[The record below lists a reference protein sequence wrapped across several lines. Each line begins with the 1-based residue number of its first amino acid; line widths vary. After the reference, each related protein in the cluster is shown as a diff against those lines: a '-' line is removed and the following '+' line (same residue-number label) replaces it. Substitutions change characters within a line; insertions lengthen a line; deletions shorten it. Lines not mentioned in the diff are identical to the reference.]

1 MTEYNYTVKSSKG
14 DILTG
19 FIDADN
25 QENAVSNLKG
35 MGYFIISVNKIKE
48 DKINKIKNTKIS
60 FSFFERIK
68 TKDLVIFTR
77 QFSTL
82 ISSGMSLLESLTVLE
97 KQTVNKKL
105 VKIITEVR
113 ASVESGHSVSESL
126 EEHKDIFS
134 NLYISLVRAG
144 EAGGVLDRTLND
156 LSDFL
161 EREQEI
167 SAMIKSKT
175 AYPKFIFV
183 FAIVITFVIILFLVP
198 TFEEIYADLG
208 SELPSIT
215 QAVISFGRLL
225 KNVYFYIILA
235 VVIFGGRYLF
245 KKFAKSDKG
254 RHIIDKVKISL
265 PKFGDLFTKMAFA
278 RFNRHFGVLLSTGVP
293 ILNSLEIAKGV
304 ADNVLVDEALEKV
317 KMSIRE
323 GENISGPMSEMNIF
337 PPMMVQMIGVG
348 ERTGTLDSIVSKVA
362 DFYDDEVKRG
372 IEAVVALLEPM
383 MLMLVALLVGTIV
396 ISMYLPM
403 FNIYS
408 AMQ

>member
-14 DILTG
+14 DMLTG

-25 QENAVSNLKG
+25 QEIAVSNLKG
-35 MGYFIISVNKIKE
+35 MGYFIISINKIKE
-48 DKINKIKNTKIS
+48 DKITKMKNTKIS

-113 ASVESGHSVSESL
+113 SSVESGHSVSESL
-126 EEHKDIFS
+126 EEHKNIFS

-144 EAGGVLDRTLND
+144 EAGGVLDRTLTD
-156 LSDFL
+156 LANFL

-167 SAMIKSKT
+167 SSMIKSKT

-215 QAVISFGRLL
+215 QAVISIGKLL
-225 KNVYFYIILA
+225 KNVYFYVILA

-254 RHIIDKVKISL
+254 RHIIDKIKISL
-265 PKFGDLFTKMAFA
+265 PKFGDLFSKMAFA

-304 ADNVLVDEALEKV
+304 ADNVLVDEALEKI
-317 KMSIRE
+317 KLSIRE
-323 GENISGPMSEMNIF
+323 GENISGPMSEMPIF

-348 ERTGTLDSIVSKVA
+348 ERTGTLDSIVNKVA

-396 ISMYLPM
+396 IAMYLPM
-403 FNIYS
+403 FNIYA